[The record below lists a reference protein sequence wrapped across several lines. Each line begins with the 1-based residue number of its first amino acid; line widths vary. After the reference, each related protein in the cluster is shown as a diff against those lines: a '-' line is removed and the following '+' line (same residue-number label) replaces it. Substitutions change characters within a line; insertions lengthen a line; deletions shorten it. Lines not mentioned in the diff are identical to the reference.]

1 MKAHGANLPDGANLP
16 AVPQSR
22 TYFNLSRSLGL
33 GSGLLTFSTDSATIQ
48 GCHIVP
54 KSRGDDLV
62 KAICGGN
69 LQGG

>member
-33 GSGLLTFSTDSATIQ
+33 GSACLLFRQIQ
-48 GCHIVP
+48 QPYKDVI
-54 KSRGDDLV
+54 
-62 KAICGGN
+62 
-69 LQGG
+69 